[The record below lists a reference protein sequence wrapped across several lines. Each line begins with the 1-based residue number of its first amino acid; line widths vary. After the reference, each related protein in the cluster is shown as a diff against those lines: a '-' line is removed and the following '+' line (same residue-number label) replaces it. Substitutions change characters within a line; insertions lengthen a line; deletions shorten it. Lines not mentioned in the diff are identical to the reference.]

1 MKHDDTT
8 PLDRLLASAL
18 TAAIDTVTDI
28 FDQAEAENDSAKLLL
43 AAMQAV
49 VKIDQTEY
57 TSVHILPPGEAPP
70 AGLEATLTIYA
81 TFQPPAPEQ
90 VDVAIHAYDHTGR
103 IIGAPGW
110 RRTIIEIDLAAT
122 AAAELPA
129 SHLGR
134 GKRGMSVPVMRLTA
148 SEISRDP
155 WLCARR
161 IVDWASQG
169 FGF

>member
-1 MKHDDTT
+1 MNNDDTT

-18 TAAIDTVTDI
+18 TAAVETVTDI
-28 FDQAEAENDSAKLLL
+28 YDQAEVEGDLAKLFY

-57 TSVHILPPGEAPP
+57 DHVQTLPPGEMPP
-70 AGLEATLTIYA
+70 AGLEATLSIYV
-81 TFQPPAPEQ
+81 TFQPPSPEQ

-103 IIGAPGW
+103 LLGEPGW
-110 RRTIIEIDLAAT
+110 RRTIVEIDLATT

-134 GKRGMSVPVMRLTA
+134 GKRGVSVPVMRLTA
-148 SEISRDP
+148 KEVDRDP
-155 WLCARR
+155 WACARR
-161 IVDWASQG
+161 VVEWASQG